1 MSPSLLIALAVIGA
15 LVALAFWQDYKN
27 RGGVHPD
34 LLQATKGN
42 KALAK
47 RLLEDAKLR
56 YPGKSERWY
65 LEKVLYD
72 LQRDGAGSVRKTRSI
87 FSMTGREARET
98 FFLIGM
104 VLWVLNSITSLV
116 DNIFRR

>member
-1 MSPSLLIALAVIGA
+1 MSPSTLIALVVI
-15 LVALAFWQDYKN
+15 VALIALFVWQDRKN

-47 RLLEDAKLR
+47 RLLEDVRLR
-56 YPGKSERWY
+56 YPDKSDRWH

-72 LQRDGAGSVRKTRSI
+72 LQRDGAGSVRKPRSM

-98 FFLIGM
+98 FFLVGM
-104 VLWVLNSITSLV
+104 MLWILNSLSGLV